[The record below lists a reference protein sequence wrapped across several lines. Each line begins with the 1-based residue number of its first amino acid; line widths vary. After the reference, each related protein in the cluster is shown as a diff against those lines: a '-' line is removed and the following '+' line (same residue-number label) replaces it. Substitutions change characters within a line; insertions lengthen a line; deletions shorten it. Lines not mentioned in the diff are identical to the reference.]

1 MANNKNIYSSLLLLS
16 TALLAGCSITP
27 SQDDDLLQQGST
39 ITPSTESSYK
49 LQALPEPLS
58 KISAAVY
65 QFRDQTGQYKD
76 KDNISSFSTA
86 VTQGATPILMKALQ
100 DSGWFTTVE
109 REGLQNLL
117 TERKIIRSSIQD
129 GVNANISAPAL
140 KPARI
145 LLEGGITGFDTNIR
159 TGGKG
164 AEYFGISA
172 AQQYRE
178 DHVTV
183 HLRAIDIETGQ
194 VLVSVS
200 TSKRL
205 LSMEYRTGVFR
216 YIKYKRLLGLEAGY
230 TTNEPSHICVTDAIE
245 KAVHD
250 LIIEGAQNQVW
261 KFKDPAAMRS
271 DIVRI
276 YQAEKSELVLPRKN
290 KTVKVLK

>member
-1 MANNKNIYSSLLLLS
+1 MANNTLYNRLLLS
-16 TALLAGCSITP
+16 SLILLTGSGCSSAP
-27 SQDDDLLQQGST
+27 SRHLLNEGAT
-39 ITPSTESSYK
+39 ITPSTESGYK
-49 LQALPEPLS
+49 LQAIPPPLS
-58 KISAAVY
+58 RISAAVY

-76 KDNISSFSTA
+76 KENISSFSTA

-100 DSGWFTTVE
+100 DSRWFTVVE

-117 TERKIIRSSIQD
+117 TERKIIRSAEQAGEKD
-129 GVNANISAPAL
+129 NIATTAL

-145 LLEGGITGFDTNIR
+145 LLEGGITGYDTNIR

-172 AQQYRE
+172 SKQYRE

-200 TSKRL
+200 TSKRI
-205 LSMEYRTGVFR
+205 LSMEYSAGMFR

-230 TTNEPSHICVTDAIE
+230 TTNEPSQICVTDAIE

-250 LIIEGAQNQVW
+250 LVLEGAQQGIW
-261 KFKDPAAMRS
+261 KFKDSSAMNSPIMRAYQS
-271 DIVRI
+271 EKDTLTVR
-276 YQAEKSELVLPRKN
+276 EMN
-290 KTVKVLK
+290 KAKRQKE

>member
-1 MANNKNIYSSLLLLS
+1 MIKKNKIYRAFLLS
-16 TALLAGCSITP
+16 NIILLTGCTSTP
-27 SQDDDLLQQGST
+27 NRELVEEGAT
-39 ITPSTESSYK
+39 VTPATESSYK
-49 LQALPEPLS
+49 LQSIPVPLS
-58 KISAAVY
+58 KIPAAVY

-76 KDNISSFSTA
+76 KENISSFSTA

-100 DSGWFTTVE
+100 DSNWFTSVE

-117 TERKIIRSSIQD
+117 TERKIIRSSVQS
-129 GVNANISAPAL
+129 GETSNISTTAL

-145 LLEGGITGFDTNIR
+145 LLEGGITGYDTNTR

-172 AQQYRE
+172 SQQYRE

-205 LSMEYRTGVFR
+205 LSMEYRTGLFR

-250 LIIEGAQNQVW
+250 LILEGAQREIW
-261 KFKDPAAMRS
+261 KFKDPGAMQS
-271 DIVRI
+271 PIMKA
-276 YQAEKSELVLPRKN
+276 YQAEKSELTLAKLAAFRKR
-290 KTVKVLK
+290 KE

>member
-1 MANNKNIYSSLLLLS
+1 MKNNNNIYRHILLS
-16 TALLAGCSITP
+16 SMILLAGCATT
-27 SQDDDLLQQGST
+27 SQPELVKEGAT
-39 ITPSTESSYK
+39 ITPATESSYK
-49 LQALPEPLS
+49 LQAIPAPLS
-58 KISAAVY
+58 KIPAAVY

-76 KDNISSFSTA
+76 KETVSSFSTA
-86 VTQGATPILMKALQ
+86 ITQGATPILMKALQ
-100 DSGWFTTVE
+100 DSNWFTTVE

-117 TERKIIRSSIQD
+117 TERKIIRSAEQA
-129 GVNANISAPAL
+129 GQQPKVAATAL

-145 LLEGGITGFDTNIR
+145 LLEGGITGYDSNIR

-172 AQQYRE
+172 SSQYRE

-183 HLRAIDIETGQ
+183 HLRAIDIESGQ

-205 LSMEYRTGVFR
+205 LSQEYRTGLFR

-250 LIIEGAQNQVW
+250 LILEGALQQVW
-261 KFKDPAAMRS
+261 KFKDNNAMQS
-271 DIVRI
+271 PVMQA
-276 YQAEKSELVLPRKN
+276 YQEEKNELTLPKLST
-290 KTVKVLK
+290 KKQQE

>member
-1 MANNKNIYSSLLLLS
+1 MANKNNIYYGLMLCGVL
-16 TALLAGCSITP
+16 LLAGCTSTTNRELIRE
-27 SQDDDLLQQGST
+27 GAT

-49 LQALPEPLS
+49 LQSIPAPLS
-58 KISAAVY
+58 KIPAAVY

-76 KDNISSFSTA
+76 KDNVSSFSTA

-100 DSGWFTTVE
+100 DSSWFVTVE

-117 TERKIIRSSIQD
+117 TERKIIRSAEQAGQNTKIAI
-129 GVNANISAPAL
+129 NAL

-145 LLEGGITGFDTNIR
+145 LLEGGITGYDTNIR

-172 AQQYRE
+172 ATQYRE

-205 LSMEYRTGVFR
+205 LSMEYRTGLFR
-216 YIKYKRLLGLEAGY
+216 YIKYKRLLALEAGY

-250 LIIEGAQNQVW
+250 LILEGALKQVW
-261 KFKDPAAMRS
+261 KFKNTEAMQS
-271 DIVRI
+271 RI
-276 YQAEKSELVLPRKN
+276 MQAYQAEKEALTVPR
-290 KTVKVLK
+290 LKAAKQQKE